1 MPRGIVKTFFFCII
15 PKIYEYHI
23 NFAIIFVNLFP
34 FLNKYDIMNMAMSMK
49 PKTNPRLMAR
59 KGGSMKKM
67 MIRAGAAALS
77 ALMTVFAAFPVGV
90 SAYSGLGDV
99 ALISRD
105 NIYHGLDYTSLVC
118 FDASGRKQ
126 SAYILEYDPSRG
138 GLPII
143 SYGSTVYGRDRLS
156 SMVDAALT
164 DGQQV
169 LGAINGD
176 FYSMQ
181 TGVPL
186 GVMISEGR
194 LVSTDDAKKAVG
206 FTKDNKVII
215 GSPDIHLTLR
225 KPDGSEIEID
235 QLNKYPTI
243 WGTYLLTDDFASTTL
258 SSFEAREIVIDL
270 MGGQITAS
278 GNIKCVIKDIVDG
291 ESNAPIPEGCAVLTI
306 PETFEDYP
314 LYDGLQTGDTVELI
328 TTCADGWNNVATAI
342 GGGDMILENGI
353 MPEGIIDEAHE
364 KTANPRTAVGV
375 KADGTVVF
383 FANEGRL
390 ESGKGLTLSELSD
403 VMRELGCVTALNLDG
418 GGSTAVM
425 VKNSW
430 RDDCA
435 YVSVPSDGSYRP
447 VANGILLVGSY
458 ASDKNPAALSVIPN
472 TPYVYIGSSVSLSAY
487 PLDAAYV
494 RCGEI
499 ISPEGLTLSFA
510 EEYPDGAGSF
520 SGGTFKAG
528 HTVGEYRINAATSLW
543 GGEINGQ
550 VSVIVTDEID
560 SLTVEPEYTKVA
572 SGSLTEINVS
582 ASYMG
587 QTVLTDPSA
596 IYFTLNGEHNV
607 PDPADYPGA
616 MIVCPLGYITTDGNF
631 RSFGGREGEV
641 EIGVMCGDLEK
652 KILIRIGDASDVVAD
667 FEDPSEIGDFS
678 LSAGNSV
685 GMATFSVADSGY
697 KSNGS
702 VEISCDYQGGA
713 NERLF
718 SLKPTKTVRVSPD
731 AVSVRIWV
739 SGDTPEKMTA
749 SLLDS
754 SGNIHEIEYKVTKD
768 YSRQLG
774 WKQLTAEIPDNIKGG
789 MLTLDT
795 VISCVGSASGKL
807 GMRIDDIEIYYGAAE
822 TTPLAGLEN
831 HWAKDYIASLYD
843 MEVITAEDCEKTD
856 SGLTWEPARTLSR
869 GEFAKLLVRWRG
881 VDASAYAS
889 NGIAI
894 AGNVPEDQV
903 KYIRAA
909 VANGFMSGYG
919 YSEDGALEFG
929 AGDPLTREAA
939 FKVLSTFLSS
949 DGTALRFKD
958 VSEIAEW
965 AYDGISKCVA
975 AGVVTGYDDN
985 TLRPKATVSR
995 AEIAALLS
1003 RMGQN

>member
-1 MPRGIVKTFFFCII
+1 
-15 PKIYEYHI
+15 
-23 NFAIIFVNLFP
+23 
-34 FLNKYDIMNMAMSMK
+34 
-49 PKTNPRLMAR
+49 
-59 KGGSMKKM
+59 MKKR

-105 NIYHGLDYTSLVC
+105 NIYHGIDYTSLVC
-118 FDASGRKQ
+118 VDATGRRQ

-156 SMVDAALT
+156 SMTDAALT
-164 DGQQV
+164 DGQRV

-194 LVSTDDAKKAVG
+194 LISTDDAKKAVG
-206 FTKDNKVII
+206 FTKDGRAVI
-215 GSPDIHLTLR
+215 GSPDIHLTLK
-225 KPDGSEIEID
+225 KPDGTQIEID

-258 SSFEAREIVIDL
+258 SSFESREIVIDL
-270 MGGQITAS
+270 MGGQIKAS
-278 GNIKCVIKDIVDG
+278 GTLNCVIKDIFDG

-314 LYDGLQTGDTVELI
+314 LYAELNAGDTIELV
-328 TTCADGWNNVATAI
+328 TTCADGWENVTTAI
-342 GGGDMILENGI
+342 GGGDIILENGV
-353 MPEGIIDEAHE
+353 MPEGIVDEAHE
-364 KTANPRTAVGV
+364 KVANPRTAVGI

-425 VKNSW
+425 VKHSW

-435 YVSVPSDGSYRP
+435 YVSAPSDGSYRP
-447 VANGILLVGSY
+447 VANAILLVSGSD
-458 ASDKNPAALSVIPN
+458 SDKNPAVLSVLPN
-472 TPYVYIGSSVSLSAY
+472 TPYVYIGSSVDFSAY

-494 RCGEI
+494 KCGEI
-499 ISPEGLTLSFA
+499 IATEGLTLSFA
-510 EEYPDGAGSF
+510 ESYTDDAGSF

-528 HTVGEYRINAATSLW
+528 HTVGEYRINAATNLW
-543 GGEINGQ
+543 GGEISGQ

-596 IYFTLNGEHNV
+596 LYYTLNGEHNV

-667 FEDPSEIGDFS
+667 FEDPSEIGNFS
-678 LSAGNSV
+678 LSAGSSV
-685 GMATFSVADSGY
+685 SGATFSVADSGY
-697 KSNGS
+697 KSGGS

-713 NERLF
+713 GESLF
-718 SLKPTKTVRVSPD
+718 SLKPTKTVRISPD
-731 AVSVRIWV
+731 AKSVRLWV
-739 SGDTPEKMTA
+739 SGDITGKLTTSVA
-749 SLLDS
+749 DS
-754 SGNIHEIEYKVTKD
+754 TGKLHEIEYKVTKD

-774 WKQLTAEIPDNIKGG
+774 WKQLTAEIPDSVKGG
-789 MLTLDT
+789 MMTLDT
-795 VISCVGSASGKL
+795 AISCTSSAGGKL
-807 GMRIDDIEIYYGAAE
+807 SLKVDDIEIYYGAAE
-822 TTPLAGLEN
+822 KTPLNGLET

-843 MEVITAEDCEKTD
+843 MEVVTAEDCEKTD
-856 SGLTWEPARTLSR
+856 SGLMWEPTRTLTR

-881 VDASAYAS
+881 IDASAYAS
-889 NGIAI
+889 DGIAL
-894 AGNVPEDQV
+894 AGDVPEDQV

-919 YSEDGALEFG
+919 YSESGALEFG

-939 FKVLSTFLSS
+939 FKVLSNFLSS

-965 AYDGISKCVA
+965 AYDGVSKCVA
-975 AGVVTGYDDN
+975 SGVVTGYDDN

-995 AEIAALLS
+995 AEIAALIS